1 VLWTLYDGEVQDAD
15 RLVGEVWDQIV
26 AQGLADRTLLVI
38 TADHGDEFG
47 DHGGYGH
54 GLTVYQE
61 LVNVPL
67 IFVGPQV
74 AQPGRSVELPV
85 PMLDLLPTLVD
96 VAGAPMPDLVHG
108 ESLVPVLAGGEP
120 AERTFYTQNRANRT
134 LNEQDALFQGYTK
147 LIYTPLLDRT
157 ELYDLS
163 ADPGEQHDLAAAE
176 PERAST
182 LRKELRT
189 WQKAI
194 LKAWQEIPKSGVA
207 AEEVDEATKDALKKI
222 GY

>member
-1 VLWTLYDGEVQDAD
+1 
-15 RLVGEVWDQIV
+15 
-26 AQGLADRTLLVI
+26 LLVI

-61 LVNVPL
+61 LVHVPL
-67 IFVGPQV
+67 ILVGPQV
-74 AQPGRSVELPV
+74 TQPGRRVGMPV

-96 VAGAPMPDLVHG
+96 AAGAPMPDLVHG

-134 LNEQDALFQGYTK
+134 ANEQDALFKGFTK
-147 LIYTPLLDRT
+147 LIYTPLLDQT
-157 ELYDLS
+157 ELYDLRT
-163 ADPGEQHDLAAAE
+163 DPGEQHDLAAAE
-176 PERAST
+176 PERAAT
-182 LRKELRT
+182 LRKELRI
-189 WQKAI
+189 WERAVLQ
-194 LKAWQEIPKSGVA
+194 AWQEIPKAGVG